1 MRVKHSIFAAMSF
14 AVLLAGG
21 APAMAQSS
29 NEKQRAGGIAFSG
42 ADFGLGPDQGT
53 ANQGPVAQMRAGKG
67 TTSPATHSPA
77 PRPAKAA
84 RAVAFTAATGSAWM
98 HRDVP
103 AAWARG
109 FRGRGASITLVDSF
123 GTTYRL
129 RGNMSGR
136 SEILA
141 HGGWTRKQASMVAL
155 DARMYAHDFSRSSSR
170 VKLQSGFNVM
180 NLSYGIFYRAN
191 MGDVNWNPQEESL
204 IGYANSGAAV
214 VVKAAGNDGVALTS
228 ANDAGRMDM
237 LSRDLIGAQSVIF
250 VGALA
255 SNGTTSQRASL
266 ASYSNF
272 AGTNTTVQDQ
282 FLVVGVKSGAIGLM
296 GTSFAAPIVSGYA
309 AILKSKFTGASHSQI
324 VDQLLDTAR
333 RDTIAGYNP
342 AVHGQGE
349 ASLSRALA
357 PAKLR

>member
-1 MRVKHSIFAAMSF
+1 MLL
-14 AVLLAGG
+14 AVLLAYSG
-21 APAMAQSS
+21 PAVAQTFDNQTS
-29 NEKQRAGGIAFSG
+29 GGIAFSG
-42 ADFGLGPDQGT
+42 ADFGLGPDQRPD
-53 ANQGPVAQMRAGKG
+53 QGPAAQARISQGSTSR
-67 TTSPATHSPA
+67 TTLSSAPSPA
-77 PRPAKAA
+77 RAA
-84 RAVAFTAATGSAWM
+84 RPVAFTAATGSAWM
-98 HRDVP
+98 HSDVP

-155 DARMYAHDFSRSSSR
+155 DARIFAHDFSRSSSR

-191 MGDVNWNPQEESL
+191 MGEVNWNPQEESL
-204 IGYANSGAAV
+204 ISYANAGSAV

-228 ANDAGRMDM
+228 ATDAGRMDL

-250 VGALA
+250 VGALS

-272 AGTNTTVQDQ
+272 AGTNSTVQDQ

-309 AILKSKFTGASHSQI
+309 AILKSKFTAASHTDI
-324 VDQLLDTAR
+324 VNQLLGTAR
-333 RDTIAGYNP
+333 RDTIAGYDP